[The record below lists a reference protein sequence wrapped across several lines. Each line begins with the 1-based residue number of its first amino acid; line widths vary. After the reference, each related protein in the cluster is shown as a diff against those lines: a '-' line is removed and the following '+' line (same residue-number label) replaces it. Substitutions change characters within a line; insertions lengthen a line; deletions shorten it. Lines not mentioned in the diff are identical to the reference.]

1 MTLHNN
7 KKSMESIKYVIKR
20 NGLKEPMNEDK
31 IFYRI
36 KKLIEDPKLPKIDNV
51 SALVIAKEVQDSC
64 IDGITTTELDNIA
77 AKIAIEKRLTHHL
90 NYGVL
95 ATRITISNLH
105 KNTSETFS
113 NVMESLYNN
122 RDPQGNLVP
131 IINDRLMNVVRK
143 NKDLINSKLDY
154 TRDYT
159 LTDFFGIKTFEKSYL
174 LKKYNSNGQLV
185 IAERIQ
191 TLMMRV
197 SLGIFYEDL
206 DNAFK
211 NYDLISQGFFTNAT
225 PTLFNAGT
233 IRAQKSSCFLLDMED
248 SMEGIYKT
256 ITDIA
261 LISKYS
267 GGIGYNMSN
276 IRSKASYIAGTGGQS
291 DGIVKPIRVVET
303 TALFSNQGGGKRN
316 GSVAIYLEP
325 HHADIYDFLELKKN
339 AGDEFSRAR
348 KLFYAL
354 WVSDLFMK
362 RVEQNGDWYLMDPNV
377 CKGLTKVYSGEY
389 EKLYNSYVEQG
400 KYIKKIKAQDLWKE
414 ICNSQIETGMPYIS
428 YKDAVNEK
436 SNQKNM
442 GTIVT
447 SNLCNEINIYTTPEE
462 YGTCN
467 IATIS
472 LPKFVEEHNGTTI
485 FNFQKLYEVTKFIVI
500 NMNNVIDY
508 NYYPVPETK
517 KSNLKGRPIALGN
530 QGLALTFFKM
540 RLPFESDLARELNKK
555 IYETIQ
561 FASLESSCELAQKTE
576 PYSCF
581 DGSPASFGLFQ
592 HNLWGKSN
600 NELSGMW
607 DWDALKEKVI
617 KHKLRNSLLSSQP
630 PTASTSQLL
639 GNSESM
645 EPIHSNVFEREIL
658 AGSFTVINEFL
669 IKDLMRLNLWNK
681 KMYNKLL
688 NHRGSIQNIPEIPDD
703 IKELY
708 KTVWEIKQ
716 RHLIQ
721 MSADRG
727 VFIDQ
732 SQSLNLYVAD
742 ATIAKLTSLHFFGWK
757 SGLKTGMY
765 YLRSQT
771 KAKMQQFTVEEP
783 EGGDEETE
791 EPKVCYRDDPSCL
804 ACSG

>member
-1 MTLHNN
+1 
-7 KKSMESIKYVIKR
+7 
-20 NGLKEPMNEDK
+20 
-31 IFYRI
+31 
-36 KKLIEDPKLPKIDNV
+36 
-51 SALVIAKEVQDSC
+51 
-64 IDGITTTELDNIA
+64 
-77 AKIAIEKRLTHHL
+77 
-90 NYGVL
+90 
-95 ATRITISNLH
+95 
-105 KNTSETFS
+105 
-113 NVMESLYNN
+113 
-122 RDPQGNLVP
+122 
-131 IINDRLMNVVRK
+131 
-143 NKDLINSKLDY
+143 
-154 TRDYT
+154 
-159 LTDFFGIKTFEKSYL
+159 
-174 LKKYNSNGQLV
+174 
-185 IAERIQ
+185 
-191 TLMMRV
+191 
-197 SLGIFYEDL
+197 
-206 DNAFK
+206 
-211 NYDLISQGFFTNAT
+211 
-225 PTLFNAGT
+225 
-233 IRAQKSSCFLLDMED
+233 
-248 SMEGIYKT
+248 
-256 ITDIA
+256 
-261 LISKYS
+261 
-267 GGIGYNMSN
+267 
-276 IRSKASYIAGTGGQS
+276 
-291 DGIVKPIRVVET
+291 
-303 TALFSNQGGGKRN
+303 
-316 GSVAIYLEP
+316 
-325 HHADIYDFLELKKN
+325 
-339 AGDEFSRAR
+339 
-348 KLFYAL
+348 
-354 WVSDLFMK
+354 
-362 RVEQNGDWYLMDPNV
+362 
-377 CKGLTKVYSGEY
+377 
-389 EKLYNSYVEQG
+389 
-400 KYIKKIKAQDLWKE
+400 
-414 ICNSQIETGMPYIS
+414 
-428 YKDAVNEK
+428 
-436 SNQKNM
+436 
-442 GTIVT
+442 
-447 SNLCNEINIYTTPEE
+447 
-462 YGTCN
+462 
-467 IATIS
+467 
-472 LPKFVEEHNGTTI
+472 
-485 FNFQKLYEVTKFIVI
+485 
-500 NMNNVIDY
+500 MNNVIDY

-540 RLPFESDLARELNKK
+540 RLPFESDLARELNNK